1 MKIQKRKIYM
11 FDVSLTD
18 EEIDLLIDSIRK
30 NRSFGVGFDEAKK
43 EELESM
49 ETMLVVA
56 RASERRDRE
65 NDCED

>member
-30 NRSFGVGFDEAKK
+30 NRRFGVGFDEAKK

-49 ETMLVVA
+49 ESMLVVA